1 MKIKYVLLGI
11 AMAAVPV
18 SASANFLKD
27 LGKALEKGAKWVD
40 NTAKTVKKYDDDS
53 RAKGGRGIL
62 SERDRARLD
71 AFTSSGVG
79 GKALAVGAVATSV
92 YGQAAKKDVSNATD
106 ILDNATT
113 NYNSNNAVIEDKGW
127 NGTPNNSSAINAFV
141 SLGSAAHAKAKEKD
155 IEKANEAFFEMNK
168 MYMDPKS
175 SMYDP
180 YFTETLK
187 YDKNGRITGRMDS
200 YDRIN
205 TIKEINKGKGASS
218 DWDSMMQR
226 LADKYAPSGTDKN
239 TYIEENRRQLE
250 EEAMAEIARERKENM
265 QKFKEGKYDVPQVS
279 SEPEPKPEPKPT
291 PVEVLPAPVVISGYA
306 LNAVEMDAAMLE
318 QLEEVFN
325 ILSLHP
331 NYQITVFGNTCD
343 LGNDTINDLKGMQ
356 RAENA
361 KGYLVNKGISESR
374 ITVDSNGAT
383 KPAVENS
390 SIENRKLNRRIEVVF
405 NK

>member
-1 MKIKYVLLGI
+1 MKIKYLLIGI

-18 SASANFLKD
+18 SASANFFKD
-27 LGKALEKGAKWVD
+27 LGEAIVGTVKE
-40 NTAKTVKKYDDDS
+40 VKKYDDNE
-53 RAKGGRGIL
+53 RAKGRSGIL
-62 SERDRARLD
+62 SERDRARVD
-71 AFTSSGVG
+71 AFTSSGIG
-79 GKALAVGAVATSV
+79 GKVTATAAVGASV
-92 YGQAAKKDVSNATD
+92 YGEVTKKDVSKATEIFD
-106 ILDNATT
+106 KAVN
-113 NYNSNNAVIEDKGW
+113 NYNDNNAYIEEKGW

-141 SLGSAAHAKAKEKD
+141 SLGSAAYAKSKEED

-205 TIKEINKGKGASS
+205 TIKEINKGKGVSS

-226 LADKYAPSGTDKN
+226 LADKYAPAGTDKN
-239 TYIEENRRQLE
+239 TYIEKNRHQLE

-265 QKFKEGKYDVPQVS
+265 QKFKEGKYDIPQAS
-279 SEPEPKPEPKPT
+279 SKPEPKPEPKPT
-291 PVEVLPAPVVISGYA
+291 SVEVLPNPVVISGYA
-306 LNAVEMDAAMLE
+306 LNAVEMDAAMLQ

-325 ILSLHP
+325 ILSQHP
-331 NYQITVFGNTCD
+331 NYQITIFGNTCD
-343 LGNDTINDLKGMQ
+343 LGDDNINDLKGRQ

-361 KGYLVNKGISESR
+361 KGYMVNKGISESR
-374 ITVDSNGAT
+374 ITVVSDGAT
-383 KPAVENS
+383 KPVVENS
-390 SIENRKLNRRIEVVF
+390 SVENRKLNRRIEVVF